1 MNDLF
6 TDALQQHLA
15 RHCTSQTIRD
25 IEEGLSFTTLWS
37 QLEESGFPNAMVPE
51 AQGGAGLYLAEA
63 FSLFE
68 LCGSFAVPVPLAETI
83 LVRAI
88 LSSEGMQL
96 PPGSITLAEDSPSA
110 TGNVFCPNVPF
121 GKVADWVIV
130 GNGDHCRLLPV
141 SSATQS
147 PAVFP
152 LDAALQWSK
161 EEAIAANHLKSNVE
175 ILSLQACINAAR
187 LAGALMTV
195 FTRTLQYANERTQF
209 GRPIGKFQA
218 IQHQLSVIAEHTCSA
233 RMAAQLGCQAVGH
246 KPDVLRVAVA
256 KARTSEAALEVAALS
271 HSIHGA
277 IGFTSEFDLQLYT
290 RRLHAWRHAGGSESY
305 WYSVLG
311 EALVDGHKGLAID
324 VIRSVSDVN

>member
-1 MNDLF
+1 MDNLF
-6 TDALQQHLA
+6 SDALQQHLEQ
-15 RHCTSQTIRD
+15 HCTSQIVRN
-25 IEEGLSFTTLWS
+25 IEAGRSVTMLWS
-37 QLEESGFPNAMVPE
+37 QLEGSGFPNAMVPE
-51 AQGGAGLYLAEA
+51 SQGGAGLSLAEA

-68 LCGSFAVPVPLAETI
+68 LCGSFAVPLPLAETI
-83 LVRAI
+83 LVRAL
-88 LSSEGMQL
+88 LSNEGIQL
-96 PPGSITLAEDSPSA
+96 PSGSITLAEDSPTPS
-110 TGNVFCPNVPF
+110 GNVFCPNVPF

-141 SSATQS
+141 SSATPS

-161 EEAIAANHLKSNVE
+161 EEGLAANQLKSNVD

-187 LAGALMTV
+187 LSGALMTV

-218 IQHQLSVIAEHTCSA
+218 IQHQLSVIAEHTFAA
-233 RMAAQLGCQAVGH
+233 RMAAQLGCHADGH

-256 KARTSEAALEVAALS
+256 KARTSEAAFEVAALS

-277 IGFTSEFDLQLYT
+277 IGFTSEFDLQLFT
-290 RRLHAWRHAGGSESY
+290 RRLHAWRHSGGSESY
-305 WYSVLG
+305 WHSVLG
-311 EALVDGHKGLAID
+311 EALVAGHVGLAID
-324 VIRSVSDVN
+324 MIRGISDVN